1 MEFYQM
7 PLFNK
12 LLVSDIEKT
21 EKWYRHTLGLQSVF
35 KFRNEENKFDSLNLP
50 NPYYQYL
57 QSYTE

>member
-1 MEFYQM
+1 M

-35 KFRNEENKFDSLNLP
+35 KFRNEENKFDSLNFP
-50 NPYYQYL
+50 NPCYQYL